1 MEKIYDLIIIG
12 GGPGGLS
19 AGIYAG
25 RAQMDVLII
34 EKGEPGG
41 QIATTSEVVNYPGI
55 KEISGSDLGHKMK
68 SQAYDFG
75 VSFTKGEV
83 IDVDFSQEIKIVKTD
98 EGEFKS
104 LSVIIGTGA
113 TPRKLGFSGEREFTG
128 RGVAYCAT
136 CDGQFFTGLEV
147 FVIGAGYAAAEEA
160 IFLTKFARKVTI
172 IAREPEFTCA
182 KSIGEK
188 VLNNP
193 KIEVHFNSEILEAR
207 GNEKLE
213 SARFIN
219 NSTGEIW
226 EYNGKNGEAF
236 GIFVF
241 IGYEP
246 QSKLF
251 REKIKLDGQGY
262 ILTDEN
268 LETSAKDVYAVGDI
282 RPKKLRQVVT
292 AVSDG
297 ALAATV
303 LEKIIEEK
311 RERLGIEKKEKE
323 IHNIS
328 KEVEEK
334 NIRNFL
340 DEDIKGQLIEIF
352 KKFENPVE
360 IVSILDPYKEISQ
373 DIKKLLT
380 ELEELSDKIKVSIF
394 NFGENFQLEEKI
406 KMDEYPTIAFLDKDG
421 EYSGIKF
428 TGLPSGHEL
437 NSFII
442 SLYNVAGPGQ
452 GVNEETLSEIQS
464 INKPVKL
471 KIAVSLSCSLCPEVV
486 IGAQRIA
493 SLNKNIDAEM
503 IEIFAFP
510 GIREK
515 YKIMSVPA
523 LILNDKEI
531 SFGKKNM
538 DEIIK
543 FIKDKI

>member
-75 VSFTKGEV
+75 VSFIKGEV

-113 TPRKLGFSGEREFTG
+113 TPRKLGFSGERDFTG

-172 IAREPEFTCA
+172 IAREPQFTCA

-251 REKIKLDGQGY
+251 REKIKLDSQGY

-311 RERLGIEKKEKE
+311 RERLGLEKKEKE
-323 IHNIS
+323 IHNIP
-328 KEVEEK
+328 KKVEEK

-394 NFGENFQLEEKI
+394 NFGENLQIEEKI

-421 EYSGIKF
+421 KYSGIKF

-452 GVNEETLSEIQS
+452 GVNEDTLSEIQS

-531 SFGKKNM
+531 SFGKKNI
-538 DEIIK
+538 DEIVK

>member
-147 FVIGAGYAAAEEA
+147 FVIGAGYSAAEEA

-172 IAREPEFTCA
+172 IAREPQFTCA

-352 KKFENPVE
+352 KKFKNPVE

-452 GVNEETLSEIQS
+452 GVNEEILKEIES
-464 INKPVKL
+464 IKKPVKL

-486 IGAQRIA
+486 VGAQRIA

>member
-41 QIATTSEVVNYPGI
+41 QITTTSEVVNYPGI

-75 VSFTKGEV
+75 VSFIKGEV

-113 TPRKLGFSGEREFTG
+113 TPRKLGFSGERDFTG

-172 IAREPEFTCA
+172 IAREPQFTCA

-213 SARFIN
+213 SAKFIN

-226 EYNGKNGEAF
+226 EYNGNNGEAF

-297 ALAATV
+297 ALAATI
-303 LEKIIEEK
+303 LEKVIEEK

-323 IHNIS
+323 IHNIP
-328 KEVEEK
+328 KKVEEE

-373 DIKKLLT
+373 DIKKLLI

-394 NFGENFQLEEKI
+394 NFGENLQIEEKI

-421 EYSGIKF
+421 KYSGIKF

-452 GVNEETLSEIQS
+452 GVNEDTLSEIQS

-531 SFGKKNM
+531 SFGKKNI
-538 DEIIK
+538 DEIVK

>member
-83 IDVDFSQEIKIVKTD
+83 IDVDFSQEIKIIKTD

-172 IAREPEFTCA
+172 IAREPQFTCA

-328 KEVEEK
+328 KEVEGK

-452 GVNEETLSEIQS
+452 GVNEEILKEIES
-464 INKPVKL
+464 IKKPVKL

-486 IGAQRIA
+486 VGAQRIA

>member
-172 IAREPEFTCA
+172 IAREPQFTCA

-297 ALAATV
+297 ASAATV

-352 KKFENPVE
+352 KKFKNPVE

-486 IGAQRIA
+486 VGAQRIA

>member
-25 RAQMDVLII
+25 RAQMDILII

-113 TPRKLGFSGEREFTG
+113 TPRKLGFSGERDFTG

-160 IFLTKFARKVTI
+160 IFLTKFARKVSI
-172 IAREPEFTCA
+172 IAREPQFTCA

-188 VLNNP
+188 VLKNP
-193 KIEVHFNSEILEAR
+193 KIEVHFNSEILEVR

-213 SARFIN
+213 SAKFIN

-226 EYNGKNGEAF
+226 EYNGNNGEAF

-297 ALAATV
+297 ALAATI
-303 LEKIIEEK
+303 LEKVIEEK
-311 RERLGIEKKEKE
+311 RERLGIEKKAKE
-323 IHNIS
+323 IHNIP
-328 KEVEEK
+328 KKVEEE

-373 DIKKLLT
+373 DIKKLLI

-394 NFGENFQLEEKI
+394 NFGENLQIEEKI

-421 EYSGIKF
+421 KYSGIKF

-452 GVNEETLSEIQS
+452 EINEETLNEIQS

-486 IGAQRIA
+486 VGAQRIA

-510 GIREK
+510 GIRER

-531 SFGKKNM
+531 SFGKKNIN
-538 DEIIK
+538 EIIK

>member
-75 VSFTKGEV
+75 VSFIKGEV

-113 TPRKLGFSGEREFTG
+113 TPRKLGFSGERDFTG

-172 IAREPEFTCA
+172 IAREPQFTCA

-251 REKIKLDGQGY
+251 REKIKLDSQGY

-311 RERLGIEKKEKE
+311 RERLGLEKKEKE

-394 NFGENFQLEEKI
+394 NFGENLQIEEKI

-421 EYSGIKF
+421 KYSGIKF

-452 GVNEETLSEIQS
+452 GVNEDTLSEIQS

-531 SFGKKNM
+531 SFGKKNI
-538 DEIIK
+538 DEIVK

>member
-75 VSFTKGEV
+75 VSFIKGEV

-113 TPRKLGFSGEREFTG
+113 TPRKLGFSGERDFTG

-172 IAREPEFTCA
+172 IAREPQFTCA

-226 EYNGKNGEAF
+226 EYNGKNGETF

-282 RPKKLRQVVT
+282 RPKRLRQVVT

-303 LEKIIEEK
+303 LEKVIEEK
-311 RERLGIEKKEKE
+311 RERLGLEKKEKE
-323 IHNIS
+323 IHNIP
-328 KEVEEK
+328 KKVEEK

-394 NFGENFQLEEKI
+394 NFGENLQIEEKI

-421 EYSGIKF
+421 KYSGIKF

-452 GVNEETLSEIQS
+452 GVNEDTLSEIQS

-531 SFGKKNM
+531 SFGKKNI
-538 DEIIK
+538 DEIVK